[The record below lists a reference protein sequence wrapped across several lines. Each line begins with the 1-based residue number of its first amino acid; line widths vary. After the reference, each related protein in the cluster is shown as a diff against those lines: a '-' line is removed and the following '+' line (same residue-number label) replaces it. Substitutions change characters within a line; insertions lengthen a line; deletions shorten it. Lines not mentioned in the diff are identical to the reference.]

1 MSKGSTKGEGN
12 MAQHVKIL
20 GILHIIYGALG
31 VFVGLIALVVMGG
44 IASVVGVSDHSPDS
58 ALAIPI
64 LGGIGALVFIILLA
78 ISLPGII
85 VGFGLLHFKPW
96 ARLLT
101 LVLSAFELFSI
112 PFGTALGIYGFW
124 VLLKPETEQLFN
136 QPPLP
141 MAPRV

>member
-1 MSKGSTKGEGN
+1 
-12 MAQHVKIL
+12 MAQHVRIL

-31 VFVGLIALVVMGG
+31 VFVGLLVFLIMGG
-44 IASVVGVSDHSPDS
+44 IAGVVGVTDHSPDS

-64 LGGIGALVFIILLA
+64 LGGIGGLVFVILLC

-85 VGFGLLHFKPW
+85 VGYGLLHFRPW
-96 ARLLT
+96 SRLLA
-101 LVLSAFELFSI
+101 LIMSALELFSV

-136 QPPLP
+136 QPPLS

>member
-1 MSKGSTKGEGN
+1 

-31 VFVGLIALVVMGG
+31 VFVGLLVFLIMGG
-44 IASVVGVSDHSPDS
+44 IAGVVGVTDHSPDS

-64 LGGIGALVFIILLA
+64 LGGIGGLVFVILLC

-85 VGFGLLHFKPW
+85 VGYGLLHFRPW
-96 ARLLT
+96 SRLLA
-101 LVLSAFELFSI
+101 LIMSALELFSI

-124 VLLKPETEQLFN
+124 VLLKPETEQLFS

>member
-1 MSKGSTKGEGN
+1 
-12 MAQHVKIL
+12 MAQHVRIL

-31 VFVGLIALVVMGG
+31 VFVGLLVFLIMGG
-44 IASVVGVSDHSPDS
+44 IAGLVGVTDHSPDS

-64 LGGIGALVFIILLA
+64 LGGIGGLVFVILLC

-85 VGFGLLHFKPW
+85 VGYGLLHFKPW
-96 ARLLT
+96 SRLLA
-101 LVLSAFELFSI
+101 LVMSALELFSV